1 MNCSQNAVL
10 ITGAHGGIG
19 MALCKAFRSSGY
31 YVLATDL
38 VENVNGCD
46 CDSYLR
52 SDLSMVVRDAVTRR
66 QFYERISG
74 FLSGRYLKGLINN
87 AAVQKLSHLD
97 GMELENFQESMN
109 VNVTAPLLLIKMFQ
123 EMLTTSM
130 GSVVNIGSIHSKL
143 TKPSFVSYATSKAAL
158 SGLTRS
164 LAIDLGGRIRINII
178 EPGATD
184 TEMLRA
190 GFRDNETAYAKLKDY
205 HPAGRLADP
214 DEIAA
219 AALFLVS
226 DQSAFITGATL
237 DISGGIAVRLHDPE

>member
-1 MNCSQNAVL
+1 M
-10 ITGAHGGIG
+10 
-19 MALCKAFRSSGY
+19 
-31 YVLATDL
+31 
-38 VENVNGCD
+38 
-46 CDSYLR
+46 
-52 SDLSMVVRDAVTRR
+52 
-66 QFYERISG
+66 
-74 FLSGRYLKGLINN
+74 KGLINN

-97 GMELENFQESMN
+97 GMELEDFQESMD

-123 EMLTTSM
+123 EMLTTSK

-158 SGLTRS
+158 LGLTRS
-164 LAIDLGGRIRINII
+164 LAVDLGGRIRINII

-190 GFRDNETAYAKLKDY
+190 GFRDNETAYTRLKEY

-237 DISGGIAVRLHDPE
+237 DISGGIAVRLHDPV